1 MTRTPSLALATI
13 ALVTGGIAIGTS
25 EFVVMG
31 LLPELAH
38 GIGVDIPTAGQA
50 ISAYAIGVV
59 VGAPLLSAVMAGRPR
74 RGVLIAL
81 MAAFLVGNIGTAL
94 APNLGLVLV
103 ARFVAGLPHG
113 AYFGLAAIVAVS
125 LARAGRGPQAVSRVM
140 LGIPVANLA
149 GVPLATA
156 LGQAF
161 GWRAAFWMVAGI
173 AALTLVMLRA
183 MVPYSGPTDQS
194 IRSELGALLRPQ
206 LWLAMAIGAIGFG
219 GQFSMF
225 SYIKPLLLHVT
236 GASMQ
241 HVPLVLL
248 VFGFGG
254 LVGTWLGG
262 LVAGR
267 SVWGA
272 MFGGL
277 GAMVVFF
284 SLLALNAA
292 GPLPLVTLLVGM
304 GAASAAMLVI
314 GLQMHLMK
322 VAGSAQNLG
331 ASLNHAALNFANA
344 LGAAAGGLVL
354 AWGWGW
360 VAPTWT
366 SVVLSLAGILIAVVA
381 LLVARAQGEPGVRV

>member
-381 LLVARAQGEPGVRV
+381 LLVARAQGEPGVRA

>member
-1 MTRTPSLALATI
+1 MSRTPSLALATV

-59 VGAPLLSAVMAGRPR
+59 VGAPLLSAVTAGRPR

-103 ARFVAGLPHG
+103 ARFLAGLPHG

-161 GWRAAFWMVAGI
+161 GWRAAFWMVAAI

-194 IRSELGALLRPQ
+194 IRSELGALMRPQ

-277 GAMVVFF
+277 GAMVTFF

-292 GPLPLVTLLVGM
+292 GPLPLVTFLVGM

-314 GLQMHLMK
+314 GLQMHLMN

-354 AWGWGW
+354 SWGWGW

-366 SVVLSLAGILIAVVA
+366 SVALSLAGIAIAIVA
-381 LLVARAQGEPGVRV
+381 LLVARAKDEPGVRA

>member
-1 MTRTPSLALATI
+1 MSRTPSLALATV

-59 VGAPLLSAVMAGRPR
+59 VGAPLLSAVTAGRPR

-103 ARFVAGLPHG
+103 ARFLAGLPHG

-125 LARAGRGPQAVSRVM
+125 LAKAGRGPQAVSRVM

-161 GWRAAFWMVAGI
+161 GWRAAFWMVAAI

-194 IRSELGALLRPQ
+194 IRSELGALMRPQ

-277 GAMVVFF
+277 GAMVTFF

-292 GPLPLVTLLVGM
+292 GPLPLVTFLVGM

-314 GLQMHLMK
+314 GLQMHLMN

-354 AWGWGW
+354 SWGWGW

-366 SVVLSLAGILIAVVA
+366 SVALSLAGIAIAIVA
-381 LLVARAQGEPGVRV
+381 LLVARAKDEPGVRA

>member
-1 MTRTPSLALATI
+1 
-13 ALVTGGIAIGTS
+13 
-25 EFVVMG
+25 
-31 LLPELAH
+31 
-38 GIGVDIPTAGQA
+38 
-50 ISAYAIGVV
+50 
-59 VGAPLLSAVMAGRPR
+59 
-74 RGVLIAL
+74 
-81 MAAFLVGNIGTAL
+81 
-94 APNLGLVLV
+94 
-103 ARFVAGLPHG
+103 
-113 AYFGLAAIVAVS
+113 
-125 LARAGRGPQAVSRVM
+125 
-140 LGIPVANLA
+140 
-149 GVPLATA
+149 
-156 LGQAF
+156 
-161 GWRAAFWMVAGI
+161 MVAAI

-194 IRSELGALLRPQ
+194 IRSELGALMRPQ

-277 GAMVVFF
+277 GAMVTFF

-292 GPLPLVTLLVGM
+292 GPLPLVTFLVGM

-314 GLQMHLMK
+314 GLQMHLMN

-354 AWGWGW
+354 SWGWGW

-366 SVVLSLAGILIAVVA
+366 SVALSLAGIAIAIVA
-381 LLVARAQGEPGVRV
+381 LLVARAKDEPGVRA

>member
-1 MTRTPSLALATI
+1 MSRTPSLALATV

-59 VGAPLLSAVMAGRPR
+59 VGAPLLSAVTAGRPR

-103 ARFVAGLPHG
+103 ARFLAGLPHG

-161 GWRAAFWMVAGI
+161 GWRAAFWMVAAI

-194 IRSELGALLRPQ
+194 IRSELGALMRPQ

-277 GAMVVFF
+277 GAMVTFF

-292 GPLPLVTLLVGM
+292 GPLPLVTFLVGM

-314 GLQMHLMK
+314 GLQMHLMD

-354 AWGWGW
+354 SWGWGW

-366 SVVLSLAGILIAVVA
+366 SVALSLAGIAIAIVA
-381 LLVARAQGEPGVRV
+381 LLVARAKDEPGVRA

>member
-1 MTRTPSLALATI
+1 MSRTPSLALATV

-59 VGAPLLSAVMAGRPR
+59 VGAPLLSAVAAGRPR

-103 ARFVAGLPHG
+103 ARFLAGLPHG

-161 GWRAAFWMVAGI
+161 GWRAAFWMVAAI

-194 IRSELGALLRPQ
+194 IRSELGALMRPQ

-277 GAMVVFF
+277 GAMVTFF

-292 GPLPLVTLLVGM
+292 GPLPLVTFLVGM

-314 GLQMHLMK
+314 GLQMHLMN

-354 AWGWGW
+354 SWGWGW

-366 SVVLSLAGILIAVVA
+366 SVALSLAGIVIAIVA
-381 LLVARAQGEPGVRV
+381 LLVARAKDEPGVRA

>member
-59 VGAPLLSAVMAGRPR
+59 VGAPLLSAVTAGRPR

-103 ARFVAGLPHG
+103 ARFIAGLPHG

-161 GWRAAFWMVAGI
+161 GWRAAFWMVAAI

-194 IRSELGALLRPQ
+194 IRSELGALMRPQ

-277 GAMVVFF
+277 GAMVAFF

-314 GLQMHLMK
+314 GLQMHLMN

-366 SVVLSLAGILIAVVA
+366 SVVLSLAGSLIAVVA
-381 LLVARAQGEPGVRV
+381 LLVARAQGEPGVRA